1 MTEQPNTPSQSPKLC
16 RGLFAEIRE
25 LMNQAR
31 DQAVREIMTPLDEA
45 PVVVVVDQWRQFT
58 VTGMSFTDSLDG
70 RKLLTLTTAAE
81 SSFPG
86 DFPKEPEA
94 VTASELTEPDPN
106 QPLPGETLPES

>member
-1 MTEQPNTPSQSPKLC
+1 MSETNTPSQSPKLC

-25 LMNQAR
+25 LMNRAR
-31 DQAVREIMTPLDEA
+31 DQAVRQCMTPLDEA
-45 PVVVVVDQWRQFT
+45 PVVVISNYGSQLT

-70 RKLLTLTTAAE
+70 RKLLTLTTAPE

-94 VTASELTEPDPN
+94 VTASNIVEPDPN